1 MKSKFLALS
10 LLSLSLVAC
19 GSKNITSSY
28 NEKIYYQEKNQ
39 DNNSFILIGFEN
51 DKMYWKSEQVQ
62 RTFEYTSMLNDDYVY
77 KYEYRSY
84 LEHCFF
90 HFEENYTILKLK
102 FDGSLKDYGTY
113 NLDKENI
120 YSLNDLKKRL

>member
-1 MKSKFLALS
+1 MKNKILALS
-10 LLSLSLVAC
+10 LLTLSLVSC
-19 GSKNITSSY
+19 SGSNTYKG
-28 NEKIYYQEKNQ
+28 KIYYQEKNQ

-51 DKMYWKSEQVQ
+51 DKMYWKSETVQ
-62 RTFEYTSMLNDDYVY
+62 RTFEYVSTIKGDYVY

-84 LEHCFF
+84 LEHCYF
-90 HFEENYTILKLK
+90 HFEEDFTILELK
-102 FDGSLKDYGTY
+102 FDNSYKGYGIY

>member
-1 MKSKFLALS
+1 MKNKILALS
-10 LLSLSLVAC
+10 LLTLSLVGC
-19 GSKNITSSY
+19 SGSNTYKG
-28 NEKIYYQEKNQ
+28 KIYYQEKNQ

-51 DKMYWKSEQVQ
+51 DKMYWKSETVQ
-62 RTFEYTSMLNDDYVY
+62 RTFEYVSTIKGDYVY

-84 LEHCFF
+84 LEHCYF
-90 HFEENYTILKLK
+90 HFEEDFTILELK
-102 FDGSLKDYGTY
+102 FDNSYTGYGIY

>member
-1 MKSKFLALS
+1 MKNKILALS
-10 LLSLSLVAC
+10 LLTLSLVGC
-19 GSKNITSSY
+19 SGSNTYKG
-28 NEKIYYQEKNQ
+28 KIYYQEKNQ

-51 DKMYWKSEQVQ
+51 DKMYWKSETVQ
-62 RTFEYTSMLNDDYVY
+62 RTFEYVSTIKGDYVY

-84 LEHCFF
+84 LEHCYF
-90 HFEENYTILKLK
+90 HFEEDFTILELK
-102 FDGSLKDYGTY
+102 FDNSYKGYGIY